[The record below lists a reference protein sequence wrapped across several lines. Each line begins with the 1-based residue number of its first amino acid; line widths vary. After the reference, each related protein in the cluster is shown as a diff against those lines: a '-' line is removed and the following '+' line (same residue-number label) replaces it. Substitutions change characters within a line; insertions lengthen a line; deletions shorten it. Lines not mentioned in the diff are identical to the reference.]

1 MLRVRP
7 YGYIRPVT
15 IRVERLL
22 PFVSI
27 LAVGTVAFD
36 SIDTPFGSAERV
48 LGGSASY
55 LTLAARPFC
64 EDVRLVGIVGNDFP
78 DEYRQVLADGGVDL
92 EGLEVDED
100 GKTFFWHGEY
110 HYDMNER
117 DTLDTQLNV
126 LASFEPEIP
135 ESYLDSDIVCLGNL
149 EPGIQ
154 RDVLDQVTDPQFVVA
169 DTMNYWIENTPDSL
183 RTTLAQVD
191 CFVINDAEARELA
204 DEPNL
209 VRAAAQIR
217 DLGPDTLII
226 KKGEHGALLFTD
238 YSVFSAPAYPLED
251 IQDPTG
257 AGDAFAGGLAGHL
270 HRSGSFDQT
279 ALRRGVIYGSVM
291 ASYVVQRYGPDKLID
306 LDRTAITKRA
316 KSFRELA
323 AIPKLVPLEKQLV

>member
-1 MLRVRP
+1 MSCASHTRFA
-7 YGYIRPVT
+7 
-15 IRVERLL
+15 L
-22 PFVSI
+22 PAFALVQSPFSPVSI

-64 EDVRLVGIVGNDFP
+64 EDVRLVGVVGHDFP
-78 DEYRQVLADGGVDL
+78 DDYRQVLAEGGVDL

-100 GKTFFWHGEY
+100 EKTFFWHGEY

-117 DTLDTQLNV
+117 DTLDTQLNA

-135 ESYLDSDIVCLGNL
+135 ASYRDSNIVCLGNL

-154 RDVLDQVTDPQFVVA
+154 REVLSQADDPDFVIA

-183 RTTLAQVD
+183 RTTLSAVD
-191 CFVINDAEARELA
+191 CLVINDAEARELA

-209 VRAAAQIR
+209 VSAAGTIR
-217 DLGPDTLII
+217 EMGPDILII

-238 YSVFSAPAYPLED
+238 GCVFSAPAYPLED
-251 IQDPTG
+251 LQDPTG
-257 AGDAFAGGLAGHL
+257 AGDAFAGGFAGHL
-270 HRSGSFDQT
+270 HRTGSIDEE
-279 ALRRGVIYGSVM
+279 ALRRAVIYGSVM
-291 ASYVVQRYGPDKLID
+291 ASYVVQRYGPDRLLDID
-306 LDRTAITKRA
+306 PPAIAERSSA
-316 KSFRELA
+316 FRELA
-323 AIPKLVPLEKQLV
+323 AIPQLVPLDTHSA